1 MRARQRL
8 ENYGRIGVRVSRSH
22 ARAGSCVE
30 CICRGVCT
38 PLGYY
43 TENVIHT
50 RSKERTHD
58 ESGEGVS
65 PHGHPGS
72 RVGETPDSDLGSRGF
87 GRFALTL
94 CPHNTHLCSESASCC
109 LARLA
114 RLRAPVSLSH
124 VTHGSP
130 GPRAARASLT
140 LNDMCDRFGHALL
153 HNDQC
158 VRDWRMDDRSAAR
171 TASPPEPAGRHR
183 RDAARSATLYSRV
196 FCDPTSRP
204 SRVPIDASRL
214 RRLWKRVLRQR
225 LAVRS
230 DNLCQARVG
239 EDVGKLVLRHLKGK
253 EVSKR
258 CLGGV

>member
-1 MRARQRL
+1 MTRAERASPRTGTPALASGRL
-8 ENYGRIGVRVSRSH
+8 QTRISV
-22 ARAGSCVE
+22 
-30 CICRGVCT
+30 
-38 PLGYY
+38 P
-43 TENVIHT
+43 
-50 RSKERTHD
+50 
-58 ESGEGVS
+58 GVS
-65 PHGHPGS
+65 GVS
-72 RVGETPDSDLGSRGF
+72 
-87 GRFALTL
+87 LTL